1 MNNKK
6 LRLLSTAKF
15 VIVLCTCL
23 FSLFPFL
30 IMFKSSFE
38 SYNDI
43 VSLRFN
49 LMPQNASTYNYF
61 DLLTN
66 YDFIKWFFNS
76 IFVATVAIAINMVI
90 DVLAAYTLAR
100 LEYPGKKVTNAM
112 VLFAQIIPVQA
123 IVVPLYLMMVKWG
136 WLDTYKGLILPVAV
150 SPFIIFFL
158 KQSFMQIPRALDE
171 AAMIDGCGRFGILM
185 RIILPN
191 AKGAIGTGAIL
202 KFMWVW
208 GDYLWASLVTKA
220 SGMKTLP
227 VGIAGFQNASGTYPW
242 NLVMPAAVLAALPII
257 LLFIFLQKYFVA
269 GLTEGAVKG

>member
-6 LRLLSTAKF
+6 LRLLPVVKF
-15 VIVLCTCL
+15 IIVLCTCL
-23 FSLFPFL
+23 FSLLPFF
-30 IMFKSSFE
+30 IMFKGSFE
-38 SYNDI
+38 SYNNI
-43 VSLRFN
+43 VSLQFH
-49 LMPQNASTYNYF
+49 LLPKNASMYNYF
-61 DLLTN
+61 DLLAN
-66 YDFIKWFFNS
+66 YEFLRWFFNS
-76 IFVATVAIAINMVI
+76 VFVAIAAIAINIVI

-100 LEYPGKKVTNAM
+100 MEYPGKKVTNAM

-171 AAMIDGCGRFGILM
+171 AAMIDGCGRFGVLTQ
-185 RIILPN
+185 IILPN
-191 AKGAIGTGAIL
+191 AKSAVGTGAIL

-208 GDYLWASLVTKA
+208 GDYIWPSLVSKV
-220 SGMKTLP
+220 SSMRTLP